1 MFKKIVIVTI
11 LSQLL
16 TYKSVEA
23 IEWQESKAEEN
34 FVGYPAIFADKTCY
48 LYCLTR
54 DVQYHYVLLYLLEWA
69 TQWPLHF
76 VAKRGL
82 QELVFS
88 LATEAPTDVNLPDG
102 QGYTALDIAC
112 KAGNPEIVK
121 ILLQTGAEVHPTS
134 TCYNPLILAAG
145 EGHLDIVEMLLAAGA
160 AADGV
165 DLFQQTP
172 LIAAALHGHL
182 AVAQALLRAGAR
194 ANEATRSW
202 TPLIAAA
209 TKNHDKI
216 VKILLASTTDVN
228 SAVLAET
235 PLIAACRFAP
245 RPEQPENTAK
255 NLAIVHA
262 LLEAGADV
270 NQGGDPFLYP
280 NQYTPLQHAAQIG
293 NFQVVQLLLHA
304 RADVNNMHN
313 RGPSPLMCAV
323 DNDRTSTVS
332 CFYLHQVLT

>member
-1 MFKKIVIVTI
+1 M
-11 LSQLL
+11 
-16 TYKSVEA
+16 
-23 IEWQESKAEEN
+23 
-34 FVGYPAIFADKTCY
+34 
-48 LYCLTR
+48 
-54 DVQYHYVLLYLLEWA
+54 
-69 TQWPLHF
+69 
-76 VAKRGL
+76 
-82 QELVFS
+82 
-88 LATEAPTDVNLPDG
+88 
-102 QGYTALDIAC
+102 
-112 KAGNPEIVK
+112 
-121 ILLQTGAEVHPTS
+121 
-134 TCYNPLILAAG
+134 AAG

-293 NFQVVQLLLHA
+293 NFQVVQLLL
-304 RADVNNMHN
+304 
-313 RGPSPLMCAV
+313 PC
-323 DNDRTSTVS
+323 
-332 CFYLHQVLT
+332 